1 MRRRPSVV
9 MRVAALRRRAF
20 SWENPDS
27 GTKVSVGD
35 AGLEEIRDAKEGVM
49 GLAEELDL
57 QEEGARIGRG
67 RKVASVTGSH
77 GSEVTISR

>member
-9 MRVAALRRRAF
+9 MWVAALRRRAF
-20 SWENPDS
+20 SWENLDS

-35 AGLEEIRDAKEGVM
+35 AGLEEMRDAKEGVM

-67 RKVASVTGSH
+67 CNVASTIGSH